1 MERILFFLILRM
13 QLAYLIVRFESIQ
26 IDNSRNQNLMLFF
39 LLFFSLVYKSYFS
52 CFRLSMVKALTHK
65 NTLARIFF

>member
-1 MERILFFLILRM
+1 MEKILFFLILGM

-39 LLFFSLVYKSYFS
+39 FIFFPGLQVLLFL
-52 CFRLSMVKALTHK
+52 LSPFHGQST
-65 NTLARIFF
+65 NT